1 VEQNNRRLSEAND
14 VVKRDIRAAVAE
26 GSAKVKQDL
35 TNLKQELAELKEEM
49 RATTP
54 QPESLA
60 PPAADAA
67 VPPAPEVIS
76 PPPKPGKQFRPSVK
90 KGRGKVILGTHVE
103 INILDGIIAHMTR
116 ECGGNV
122 HDRLVVEVTSG
133 SFEKETHAAG
143 LFVDAMDAADLNAA
157 SDFCSA
163 YRDKHEDIPHTK
175 NNWVCYDFNKRSM
188 LPTHYT

>member
-1 VEQNNRRLSEAND
+1 
-14 VVKRDIRAAVAE
+14 VKRDIGAAVAE
-26 GSAKVKQDL
+26 RSAKVKQDL
-35 TNLKQELAELKEEM
+35 TNLKRELAEFKEEM

-54 QPESLA
+54 QPEPLP

-67 VPPAPEVIS
+67 VPPASEAIS
-76 PPPKPGKQFRPSVK
+76 PPPRPAKQFRLSVK
-90 KGRGKVILGTHVE
+90 KGRGKSILGTHVE
-103 INILDGIIAHMTR
+103 IDILDGIIAHKTR

-122 HDRLVVEVTSG
+122 HDRHVVEVTTG

-163 YRDKHEDIPHTK
+163 YRDKHKDIPHTK
-175 NNWVCYDFNKRSM
+175 NDWVRYDFNKRRI
-188 LPTHYT
+188 LPTHYI